1 MGKHRQ
7 RQNDVRNRPGQGVTK
22 ATAARQAGL
31 VPVSDHAL
39 VRFLER
45 AGGMDVESVRMS
57 LQVGLSR
64 AASAARGMGDSDF
77 IIKMDGHQFVVRG
90 DVVTTV
96 VDADRANAL
105 GRAERPNV
113 PGSEQTAIKAADQ

>member
-1 MGKHRQ
+1 MGRHHDRRQPKHGMPR
-7 RQNDVRNRPGQGVTK
+7 TK
-22 ATAARQAGL
+22 AMVAREAGL

-64 AASAARGMGDSDF
+64 AAAAARGMGDSDF
-77 IIKMDGHQFVVRG
+77 VIKMDGHLFVVR
-90 DVVTTV
+90 DDLVTTV
-96 VDADRANAL
+96 LDDCAEFGKKPLAL
-105 GRAERPNV
+105 GREQV
-113 PGSEQTAIKAADQ
+113 PAGDAGQ